1 MMGTVTQSEFN
12 PTFREFIGGN
22 GMLNGKDGGPMIPD
36 FAGWLDK
43 AGEQGGELVSV
54 NHLIAGGTA
63 KRYFYF
69 KRPKR

>member
-1 MMGTVTQSEFN
+1 
-12 PTFREFIGGN
+12 
-22 GMLNGKDGGPMIPD
+22 MLNGKDGGPLIPD

-43 AGEQGGELVSV
+43 AGEQGWELVSV